1 MDLASQQKIAEHSKL
16 TWRACVC
23 AAASNVVISI
33 VADDPRSV
41 SDAAKAGV
49 AAAIK
54 AGSKAPIVFVSGDVT
69 GAGAEFAKAPLVAA
83 LGTFEGCYSTLQ
95 TREAL
100 GEASAEPVEKVGFV
114 FDGMDATASDAVIAQ
129 ATAVEE
135 GRRVARDICSGDPER
150 MAPPRAAEYMEAAFA
165 GAKNT
170 TIKVNGDLAA
180 IEGTHPLLA
189 AVCRASRKVPRHH
202 PAIVSVDYTPAGG
215 YDKLVVFVGKGVT
228 YDTGGADIKA
238 GGIMAGMKRDK
249 GGAAAVA
256 GFMRTVATMQPEGT
270 RYVALCGYVRNS
282 VGTECYVADE
292 VITSHA
298 GKRVL
303 VVNTDAEGRMVMAD
317 LLSEAREMAK
327 AEVEAGTVAADG
339 VQLHTCATLTG
350 HAVVAMGIYP
360 IALDNWVAAQKH
372 SGLGTARAIQAAAHS
387 VADPFEVSTMRREDI
402 AFVAP
407 RHSSYDVLQCNTAP
421 SSRTPRGHQFPAA
434 FLMMASGL
442 GDHGRSSDI
451 PLAYTHLDIAGA
463 ASIGDVASGYETGSP
478 VAGLSAFY
486 LGV

>member
-1 MDLASQQKIAEHSKL
+1 M
-16 TWRACVC
+16 
-23 AAASNVVISI
+23 
-33 VADDPRSV
+33 
-41 SDAAKAGV
+41 SDAAKAGII
-49 AAAIK
+49 AAIK
-54 AGSKAPIVFVSGDVT
+54 AGSKAPVVFVAADVT
-69 GAGAEFAKAPLVAA
+69 GAGEEFAKAPLVAA
-83 LGTFEGCYSTLQ
+83 LGAFEGCYRTLQ

-100 GEASAEPVEKVGFV
+100 GEAAAEPVEKIGFV
-114 FDGMDATASDAVIAQ
+114 FEGVDAGTSDAVVAQ
-129 ATAVEE
+129 AAAVEE

-150 MAPPRAAEYMEAAFA
+150 MAPPRAAEYIGEAMA
-165 GAKNT
+165 GAKNVT
-170 TIKVNGDLAA
+170 VSVNGDLAS
-180 IEGTHPLLA
+180 IEATHPLLA

-202 PAIVSVDYTPAGG
+202 PALVSIDYTPAGG

-256 GFMRTVATMQPEGT
+256 GFMKTVAATQPEGT
-270 RYVALCGYVRNS
+270 RFVSLCGFVRNS

-317 LLSEAREMAK
+317 LLSEARELAK
-327 AEVEAGTVAADG
+327 AEVEAGTVAADA

-360 IALDNWVAAQKH
+360 IALDNWVAAQRH
-372 SGLGTARAIQAAAHS
+372 GGLGTARSIQAAAHA
-387 VADPFEVSTMRREDI
+387 VADPFEVSTMRREDM

-407 RHSSYDVLQCNTAP
+407 RHSSYDVLQCNSLP

-442 GDHGRSSDI
+442 GDHGRSSDM

-463 ASIGDVASGYETGSP
+463 ASIGDVASGFETGSP

-486 LGV
+486 LGI